1 MPSSADIEEIFYRYA
16 SDLDV
21 TKYLGWPCHRS
32 IVDTA
37 EFVAFSQH
45 QWRTSPAGPYLI
57 WARSNAQ
64 LLGST
69 GLSCEQSNEAMT
81 GYVLAKDAW
90 GNGYAT
96 EALLAMVQ
104 IAQHIGLTRV
114 FGLCHP
120 DHLASRR
127 VLEKAGFTIDPNWS
141 NKLEFPN
148 LHLGIPQEVKCY
160 ERVFAIHR

>member
-1 MPSSADIEEIFYRYA
+1 
-16 SDLDV
+16 
-21 TKYLGWPCHRS
+21 
-32 IVDTA
+32 
-37 EFVAFSQH
+37 
-45 QWRTSPAGPYLI
+45 
-57 WARSNAQ
+57 
-64 LLGST
+64 
-69 GLSCEQSNEAMT
+69 MT

-114 FGLCHP
+114 FGLCHS